1 MNQRHTPDDG
11 RGGPDDPL
19 AALLR
24 ERYAAPTDPAYW
36 AGLEARVLA
45 RVRQGADA
53 AAPEWWQLLGRWS
66 RVGAVAAATT
76 ALVAAA
82 ALVQSRAAA
91 ARAAFEAVVETT
103 PALPITAVART
114 AVTPADGR
122 EATLRY
128 VITH

>member
-1 MNQRHTPDDG
+1 MTQPGPHDDG
-11 RGGPDDPL
+11 GDPMR
-19 AALLR
+19 ALLR
-24 ERYAAPTDPAYW
+24 AHYAAPADPAYW

-53 AAPEWWQLLGRWS
+53 TPEWWQLLGRWA
-66 RVGAVAAATT
+66 RAGAAAAAVT
-76 ALVAAA
+76 AAAAAA
-82 ALVQSRAAA
+82 ALFQLRAAD

-103 PALPITAVART
+103 PAITAVART
-114 AVTPADGR
+114 ADTPADGR